1 MVGTAIPFVMFVL
14 WDAALLGSVSQA
26 DADAI
31 NAAVARSGGAIELVA
46 DPLLA
51 LQATSPTA
59 AALVSAFS
67 FFAITTSFLGFVL
80 GLVDFLGDG
89 LGFNKEN
96 DDVGVNVGVTGVT
109 SSGVTSLPG
118 FQQETA
124 DETAMNTPTV
134 IYRPDCLPV
143 QNKEN
148 GNDPRSF
155 ALALFPPLAF
165 ALSYPDVFL
174 DALDS
179 AGTFGVLTLFGCMPP
194 AMAWVSRGYG
204 TILGGLGSN
213 DSGTESGVARKEGFA
228 SSKLTKKGTESTP
241 NAEHDEIVPG
251 GKPVLVGLFSFAA
264 SVVFGESVSRIGGLV
279 FDR

>member
-1 MVGTAIPFVMFVL
+1 
-14 WDAALLGSVSQA
+14 
-26 DADAI
+26 
-31 NAAVARSGGAIELVA
+31 
-46 DPLLA
+46 
-51 LQATSPTA
+51 
-59 AALVSAFS
+59 LVSAFS

-241 NAEHDEIVPG
+241 NAEHGEIVPG